1 MGAFKESETKCWDEE
16 KTGGEG
22 QRAREMKKRRE
33 REREEESRM
42 MKGIRDPVAEKGM
55 EVKRMEKIATMIR
68 KTQTTLTNH
77 QSV

>member
-1 MGAFKESETKCWDEE
+1 
-16 KTGGEG
+16 
-22 QRAREMKKRRE
+22 
-33 REREEESRM
+33 M